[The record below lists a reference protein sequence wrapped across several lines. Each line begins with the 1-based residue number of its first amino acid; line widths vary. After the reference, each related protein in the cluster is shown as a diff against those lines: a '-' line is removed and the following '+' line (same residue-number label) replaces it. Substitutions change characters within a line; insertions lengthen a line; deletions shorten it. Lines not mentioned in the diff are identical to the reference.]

1 MNYKSTAVISCAL
14 LVLFLLPYIW
24 KLKEVSLIIL
34 LVLGVAMVV
43 YDFLLSTKEK
53 PNLQKQ
59 HASYEEES
67 T

>member
-24 KLKEVSLIIL
+24 KLKDVSLIIL

>member
-1 MNYKSTAVISCAL
+1 MNYKSTAIISTVL
-14 LVLFLLPYIW
+14 LLLFLAPYIW
-24 KLKEVSLIIL
+24 KLREIPLIIL
-34 LVLGVAMVV
+34 LVAGVAMVI
-43 YDFLLSTKEK
+43 YDFILSTKEK

>member
-1 MNYKSTAVISCAL
+1 MNYRSTAIIATAL
-14 LVLFLLPYIW
+14 LLLFLLPYIW
-24 KLKEVSLIIL
+24 KLREVPLIIL
-34 LVLGVAMVV
+34 LVFGVGLVV
-43 YDFLLSTKEK
+43 YDFILSTKEK

>member
-1 MNYKSTAVISCAL
+1 MNYKSTAIISTVL

-24 KLKEVSLIIL
+24 KLKEIPLLIL
-34 LVLGVAMVV
+34 LVFGVGLVV
-43 YDFLLSTKEK
+43 YDFMLSTKEK

>member
-1 MNYKSTAVISCAL
+1 MNYKSTALIAGVL
-14 LVLFLLPYIW
+14 LILFLLPYIL
-24 KLKEVSLIIL
+24 KLKAVPLVVL
-34 LVLGVAMVV
+34 LVFGVLLVI
-43 YDFLLSTKEK
+43 YDFILSTKEK

>member
-1 MNYKSTAVISCAL
+1 MNYKSTAIISTAL
-14 LVLFLLPYIW
+14 LLLFLAPYIW
-24 KLKEVSLIIL
+24 KLREIPLIIL
-34 LVLGVAMVV
+34 LVVGVAMVV
-43 YDFLLSTKEK
+43 YDFILSTKEK